1 MDLRRSLS
9 YPSFNKPIRAKTK
22 TMDVWYFCQTA
33 IWRRP
38 FNFNVVQLVL
48 FEICICLAILLCCSF
63 NLCKFCLKPASFSTC
78 LMHYITPRVKG
89 FVKMDFVK
97 MSLYNKWIIAYEHY
111 FEGSGD
117 ILLHVRVGVYE
128 YWQAWCRGQ
137 TNEILSQRSV
147 RDQRLFFIISNQQL
161 YNFLVISD
169 DMICSVFFCRVQS
182 EGPDRSGVDSL
193 ICFCTTNP
201 CPFWCHRR

>member
-1 MDLRRSLS
+1 MDLGRSLS

-78 LMHYITPRVKG
+78 FDAKGISLHYTRVQG
-89 FVKMDFVK
+89 FVKMAFVK

-137 TNEILSQRSV
+137 TNEILS
-147 RDQRLFFIISNQQL
+147 
-161 YNFLVISD
+161 
-169 DMICSVFFCRVQS
+169 
-182 EGPDRSGVDSL
+182 
-193 ICFCTTNP
+193 
-201 CPFWCHRR
+201 